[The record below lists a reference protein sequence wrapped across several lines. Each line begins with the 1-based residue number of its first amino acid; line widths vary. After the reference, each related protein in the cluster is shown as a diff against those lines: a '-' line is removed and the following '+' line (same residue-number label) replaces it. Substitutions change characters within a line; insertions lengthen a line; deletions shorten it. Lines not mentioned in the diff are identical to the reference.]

1 MIILGMILKEDILES
16 VNKGTK
22 MFNLFSSTSIT
33 TAVAGYNVSQV
44 TCLVLSNY
52 THSYTQSC
60 TCVHIL

>member
-1 MIILGMILKEDILES
+1 MILKEDILES

-52 THSYTQSC
+52 THP
-60 TCVHIL
+60 